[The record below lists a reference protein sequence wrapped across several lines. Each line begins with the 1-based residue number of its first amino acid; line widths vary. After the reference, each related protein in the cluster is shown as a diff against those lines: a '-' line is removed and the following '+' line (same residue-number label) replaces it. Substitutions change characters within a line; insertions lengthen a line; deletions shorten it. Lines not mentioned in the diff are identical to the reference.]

1 MTAGPAGPEPRPVV
15 LSAPTDTP
23 GARARTR
30 ARGRAASIS
39 LLGAFLVLALKSG
52 AWLATGSVSFLS
64 DAAESLV
71 NVVAAVTLMAALR
84 LAARGP
90 DLEHPYGHQKAEYLA
105 SVFEAVLILVAAGG
119 ILVSA
124 GQRLSSPRDLD
135 NLGVGLVVAG
145 LATAVNAGLGVFL
158 VRTGRLLDSAAL
170 GANGRHVLVDVWTS
184 VGVVVGVGLVGLTG
198 WRVLDPLLA
207 MIVAAN
213 VVREGVRVLT
223 ANVSKLMDERL
234 SPREEQ
240 VILDALDANP
250 HVRGYHRLRTRRSG
264 RARYAEIDV
273 FVDPNL
279 SVRAAHDVM
288 GQVEDVVHAQLSELT
303 TTLHVEP
310 YVEGQR
316 SGTMRPEEE
325 LKTGRR
331 RRVPSRR
338 P

>member
-1 MTAGPAGPEPRPVV
+1 MAAGPTGTESPAQ
-15 LSAPTDTP
+15 APSTP
-23 GARARTR
+23 TATLTALARAR
-30 ARGRAASIS
+30 ARGRAARIS
-39 LLGAFLVLALKSG
+39 LAGAFGVLALKAA

-71 NVVAAVTLMAALR
+71 NVVAAVTLIAALR

-124 GQRLSSPRDLD
+124 AQRLSAPRELE
-135 NLGVGLVVAG
+135 NLGVGLLVAG
-145 LATAVNAGLGVFL
+145 LATAINAALGAYL
-158 VRTGRLLDSAAL
+158 VRSGRVLDSVAL

-184 VGVVVGVGLVGLTG
+184 VGVVAGVGLVGLTG
-198 WRVLDPLLA
+198 WRILDPLLA
-207 MIVAAN
+207 MVVAAN

-223 ANVSKLMDERL
+223 ANMSKLMDERL

-240 VILDALDANP
+240 VILDALDDNP
-250 HVRGYHRLRTRRSG
+250 QVRGYHRLRTRSSG

-279 SVRAAHDVM
+279 SVRAAHEVM

-310 YVEGQR
+310 FVEGQR
-316 SGTMRPEEE
+316 SGTVRPEEE
-325 LKTGRR
+325 LPTGRR
-331 RRVPSRR
+331 RRRR
-338 P
+338 

>member
-1 MTAGPAGPEPRPVV
+1 MATAGADGPEPPVA
-15 LSAPTDTP
+15 SSPATPTGLT
-23 GARARTR
+23 ARARAR
-30 ARGRAASIS
+30 ARGRAATIS
-39 LLGAFLVLALKSG
+39 LTGAFVVLGLKAG

-71 NVVAAVTLMAALR
+71 NVVAAVTLIAALR

-124 GQRLSSPRDLD
+124 AQRLSAPRDLE
-135 NLGVGLVVAG
+135 NLGVGLLVAG
-145 LATAVNAGLGVFL
+145 LATAVNAVLGLYL
-158 VRTGRLLDSAAL
+158 VRSGRALDSAAL
-170 GANGRHVLVDVWTS
+170 AANGRHVLVDVWTS
-184 VGVVVGVGLVGLTG
+184 VGVVAGVSLVGLTG

-207 MIVAAN
+207 IVVAAN
-213 VVREGVRVLT
+213 VVREGVGVLT

-240 VILDALDANP
+240 VILDALDEHP
-250 HVRGYHRLRTRRSG
+250 QVRGYHRLRTRRSG

-288 GQVEDVVHAQLSELT
+288 GQVEDAVHAQLSELT

-310 YVEGQR
+310 FVEGQR
-316 SGTMRPEEE
+316 FGTVRPEEE
-325 LKTGRR
+325 LPTGRR
-331 RRVPSRR
+331 RRR
-338 P
+338 